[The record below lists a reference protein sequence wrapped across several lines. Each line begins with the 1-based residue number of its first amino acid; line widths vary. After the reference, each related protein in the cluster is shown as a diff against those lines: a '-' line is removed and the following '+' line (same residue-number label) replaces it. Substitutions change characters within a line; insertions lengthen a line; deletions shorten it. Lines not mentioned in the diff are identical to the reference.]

1 MSEDA
6 INHAYLMAIESMG
19 TLNRNSAK
27 LMQKYGARGA
37 TDVTGFGLKGH
48 TENLA
53 AAQIEEV
60 DLIIHSLP
68 ILADMETPIDGMHD
82 FKVRTGSSAETSGG
96 LLVMLGQA
104 EARQFIEESES
115 EFGQASWV
123 VGEVVR
129 GTRQALIREDAEV
142 ISIRDSF
149 LKQL

>member
-1 MSEDA
+1 M
-6 INHAYLMAIESMG
+6 
-19 TLNRNSAK
+19 
-27 LMQKYGARGA
+27 
-37 TDVTGFGLKGH
+37 KGH

-60 DLIIHSLP
+60 DLIVHSLP